1 MARKPSI
8 PCISSVRNRLLI
20 LGALFFLAGNIYG
33 QSILSGGFV
42 SVSFSDSLG
51 SHNAGGMPVFQ
62 QERSTCLLV
71 NGGMVFGQTGL
82 FDRPGLFQEDCR
94 EFTEKRNI
102 NIRVFP
108 NPGLGLYRVQ
118 GSDILSCAV
127 SDQSGR
133 SVMMPQTWNPEQ
145 FEHSIDLRP
154 FSEGLYYIHLTLSN
168 GEVITQNLIKI
179 NP

>member
-1 MARKPSI
+1 MARKPST
-8 PCISSVRNRLLI
+8 PCISSVRNKLFV
-20 LGALFFLAGNIYG
+20 LGALMLFAGNLHG
-33 QSILSGGFV
+33 QSILFGGFV
-42 SVSFSDSLG
+42 SVSVSDSLG

-82 FDRPGLFQEDCR
+82 FERQGLFQEDCR
-94 EFTEKRNI
+94 EFTETRSMD
-102 NIRVFP
+102 IRIFP

-118 GSDILSCAV
+118 GLDILSCAV
-127 SDQSGR
+127 SDQHGR
-133 SVMMPQTWNPEQ
+133 SVMLPQTWNPEQ

-154 FSEGLYYIHLTLSN
+154 FSEGLYYIHLTLNN

>member
-1 MARKPSI
+1 MARKPST
-8 PCISSVRNRLLI
+8 PYISSVQNKLLI
-20 LGALFFLAGNIYG
+20 FSALLLLAGKLQG

-42 SVSFSDSLG
+42 SVSVSDSLG

-62 QERSTCLLV
+62 QERSNCLLV
-71 NGGMVFGQTGL
+71 NGGMIFGQTGL
-82 FDRPGLFQEDCR
+82 FERQGLFQDDCR
-94 EFTEKRNI
+94 EFTETRNMD
-102 NIRVFP
+102 IRVFP
-108 NPGLGLYRVQ
+108 NPSLGLYRVQ
-118 GSDILSCAV
+118 GMDILSCAV

-133 SVMMPQTWNPEQ
+133 SVMLPQTLNPEQ

-168 GEVITQNLIKI
+168 GEIYTQNLIKI

>member
-1 MARKPSI
+1 MARKPST
-8 PCISSVRNRLLI
+8 PCIISVRNKRLVFGI
-20 LGALFFLAGNIYG
+20 LLFLSGNING

-42 SVSFSDSLG
+42 SVSVSDSLG

-82 FDRPGLFQEDCR
+82 FERQGLFQDDCR
-94 EFTEKRNI
+94 EFTETRSMD
-102 NIRVFP
+102 IRIFP

-118 GSDILSCAV
+118 GLDILSCDV
-127 SDQSGR
+127 SDQQGR

-168 GEVITQNLIKI
+168 GEVITQNLVKI
-179 NP
+179 NS